1 MALEDI
7 TNNPQIKIF
16 KQMSPEQKLNAAL
29 KLYNSAR
36 QLKRAS
42 LKTFHPD
49 WSEEQIEGKLKEI
62 FLYAQ
67 S

>member
-1 MALEDI
+1 MYPEDKAE
-7 TNNPQIKIF
+7 QVQRKIF
-16 KQMSPEQKLNAAL
+16 QKMTPDQKLNAAL
-29 KLYNSAR
+29 KLYHSAR

-42 LKTFHPD
+42 LKSDHPD
-49 WSEEQIEGKLKEI
+49 WNDEQIDAKLREI